1 VRPRCWPHAII
12 ALAASCGGVV
22 DTEPYDWREDDR
34 LKTLLAP
41 GSPRGHFAQ
50 DTGDMLPV
58 MVEKLATGRPIVQNH
73 YRGELASSGDRAV
86 VLIEDLIQ
94 RYGSTQN
101 GTLVIGNAL
110 GVLGLSDAPSAAR
123 VARRML
129 GHPAESVRTA
139 AIRAMAKLAEA
150 EDYGVLQG
158 LMPIVT
164 GELRR
169 VLVQGLGRSDPERL
183 AGDLSEWLVE
193 DGEVALLVLAARSV
207 TESGAGAML
216 DPGCLEL
223 DASRHPNLRP
233 FLVASRAAA
242 GDPEALVLL
251 DLLLLD
257 QSQLVRTRSLEAAR
271 MAGLDRALLEM
282 CTDDD
287 SEVLRVLA
295 VESVAG
301 LFPDEMALA
310 KVRAGTRDQSAQVR
324 QASLR
329 ALLSSG
335 DEAAGAVF
343 LEMVRSG
350 PSDLGPA
357 LRAVRGV
364 WEQQPGL
371 AELTSKELIALL
383 EGMANRPLKER
394 EPWIQA
400 LGQVPSPEGSAWLLE
415 LAQTAQGDRHRMS
428 AHRWLVMQVSNGGAV
443 GRELLMQSWLE
454 EADPERRLD
463 YLWGASLS
471 REPDTVEFLLGVVV
485 SDDVPDHERLFA
497 ANCLVRLGETPRVAP
512 TLKRACLA
520 VTDRDVRPAFEELL
534 WLWYS

>member
-1 VRPRCWPHAII
+1 
-12 ALAASCGGVV
+12 
-22 DTEPYDWREDDR
+22 
-34 LKTLLAP
+34 
-41 GSPRGHFAQ
+41 
-50 DTGDMLPV
+50 MLPV

-73 YRGELASSGDRAV
+73 YRGELASSGDRVV

-94 RYGSTQN
+94 RFGSTQN

-123 VARRML
+123 VVRRML

-139 AIRAMAKLAEA
+139 AIRAMAKLAEP
-150 EDYGVLQG
+150 EDYEVLQG
-158 LMPIVT
+158 LMPIVN
-164 GELRR
+164 GEIRR
-169 VLVQGLGRSDPERL
+169 VLVQGLGRSDPHRL
-183 AGDLSEWLVE
+183 AADLSEWLAE

-207 TESGAGAML
+207 AESGAGAML

-223 DASRHPNLRP
+223 DASLHPNLRP

-251 DLLLLD
+251 DLLLVD
-257 QSQLVRTRSLEAAR
+257 QSELVRTRSLEAAR
-271 MAGLDRALLEM
+271 MAGLERALLVM
-282 CTDDD
+282 STDDD
-287 SEVLRVLA
+287 SEILRVLA

-301 LFPDEMALA
+301 LFPDEAAL
-310 KVRAGTRDQSAQVR
+310 KRVRSGTRDTSPKVR

-329 ALLSSG
+329 ALLSHG
-335 DEAAGAVF
+335 DEAVRGVF
-343 LEMVRSG
+343 LQMLRSG
-350 PSDLGPA
+350 PSELGPA

-371 AELTSKELIALL
+371 AEATSKELITLL
-383 EGMANRPLKER
+383 DGMANRPLKER

-400 LGQVPSPEGSAWLLE
+400 LGQVPSGEASAWLLD
-415 LAQTAQGDRHRMS
+415 LAQTAQGERHNMS
-428 AHRWLVMQVSNGGAV
+428 AHRWLVLQVSNGGVA
-443 GRELLMQSWLE
+443 GRELLMQSWAE

-471 REPDTVEFLLGVVV
+471 RESDTVEFLLGVVV
-485 SDDVPDHERLFA
+485 RDDAPDHERLFA
-497 ANCLVRLGETPRVAP
+497 ANRLVRSGDTPRVAP
-512 TLKRACLA
+512 TLKRACLG
-520 VTDRDVRPAFEELL
+520 VTDPVVRPAFVELL